1 MDLRCHCAAVP
12 ASSPCLQGDDS
23 AVIKHASPHLVKNF
37 VLAACLLG
45 KLEESDG
52 KYAVEIHMHFHFR
65 QRLVGLLSNH
75 TPLLSVQ
82 FFLLRVFQFGSE
94 FRFGPH

>member
-1 MDLRCHCAAVP
+1 MITYCGLVV
-12 ASSPCLQGDDS
+12 SLEGDDS
-23 AVIKHASPHLVKNF
+23 VVIKHASPYLVKKKLKIL

-75 TPLLSVQ
+75 TPLRVLQ
-82 FFLLRVFQFGSE
+82 FSSE